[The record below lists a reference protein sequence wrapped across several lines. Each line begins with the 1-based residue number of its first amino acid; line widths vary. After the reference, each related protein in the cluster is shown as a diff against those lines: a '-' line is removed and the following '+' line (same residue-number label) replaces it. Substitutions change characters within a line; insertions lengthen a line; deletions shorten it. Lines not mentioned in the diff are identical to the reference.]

1 MKKIAICLS
10 LFTNILF
17 AQDSTLVRGIES
29 IEGVIALPEF
39 SILYTN
45 WDNKIVPIIK
55 GADSLILEIE
65 GATATPKTWRSDCC
79 EYHGYYVNVNYGAR
93 QVRINLK
100 GLNHNLDTIS
110 YGEYKYKVK
119 PFPTPQVYGTV
130 ISKASGTKVIVGFGA
145 DSPFTRVNFEITGGE
160 VTVGNVTTPFSGD
173 RIIPAVVANAS
184 PGNFVIIDVF
194 YTRDGING
202 KPISAKLRVV
212 N

>member
-45 WDNKIVPIIK
+45 RDNKIVPIIK

-65 GATATPKTWRSDCC
+65 GATATPKIWLTGDLL
-79 EYHGYYVNVNYGAR
+79 YNGYYVNVNPGAR

-100 GLNHNLDTIS
+100 GLNQNLDTIS

-130 ISKASGTKVIVGFGA
+130 ISKGSGTKVIVGLGP
-145 DSPFTRVNFEITGGE
+145 DSPFTGVNFEITGGE
-160 VTVGNVTTPFSGD
+160 VTVGDITTSFVGD
-173 RIIPAVVANAS
+173 RINPAVVANAS
-184 PGNFVIIDVF
+184 PGSTVNIDVF
-194 YTRDGING
+194 YTRDGIRG
-202 KPISAKLRVV
+202 VPISAKLRVV

>member
-1 MKKIAICLS
+1 MKKIAICFS

-17 AQDSTLVRGIES
+17 AQDSTLVKG
-29 IEGVIALPEF
+29 IALPEL
-39 SILYTN
+39 SVLYTT
-45 WDNKIVPIIK
+45 WDNKIVPFVE
-55 GADSLILEIE
+55 GEDSLILEIE
-65 GATATPKTWRSDCC
+65 GATATPKTWTADGC
-79 EYHGYYVNVNYGAR
+79 EYHGYYVNVNPKAK
-93 QVRINLK
+93 QVCINLK
-100 GLNHNLDTIS
+100 GLNQNLDTIS
-110 YGEYKYKVK
+110 YGKYRYKVK

-130 ISKASGTKVIVGFGA
+130 ISKGSGTKVIVGLGP
-145 DSPFTRVNFEITGGE
+145 DSPFTGVNFEITGGE
-160 VTVGNVTTPFSGD
+160 VTVGDITTPFSGD